1 MNVRSSKLNQLF
13 NKALDMGRFFLRII
27 ELVVFILS
35 FSCLAW
41 RLFPTPKDLTYWWW
55 YALAVALIFV
65 NAFYAGARYIQ
76 DIYEIDGFN
85 NAFNYLWVLFFGYH
99 FPKVKISGGKKNFL
113 GEFNWFE
120 HIGGPGI
127 CQIERDNVVVVET
140 LRDYKDVLM
149 AGERNLTRYDY
160 IKDVL
165 STEEQYEK
173 ITGIDALTADGIR
186 VEVKEVQ
193 IRFRMDGFFLPN
205 GKGRQTVAY
214 LPSKNAVKDLAY
226 QRNVPA
232 NGELSIWTTSVKG
245 VVSSIIREHINN
257 SYLVDLISPREA
269 DGHPLDKLRNNFESG
284 HEKDRFKKM
293 GVSFNSCNI
302 GEIIVPAVDVDKE
315 HLKMWFVRQSGIM
328 SVIRAQS
335 DSESFASQ
343 ERGRAEGQA
352 MLLRGISSA
361 LQEVGMGGKDPAA
374 IRKNLRNI
382 LLTRTAQILESR
394 TSIYKNK
401 NHKENGKHDNKA
413 KL

>member
-1 MNVRSSKLNQLF
+1 M
-13 NKALDMGRFFLRII
+13 
-27 ELVVFILS
+27 
-35 FSCLAW
+35 
-41 RLFPTPKDLTYWWW
+41 
-55 YALAVALIFV
+55 
-65 NAFYAGARYIQ
+65 
-76 DIYEIDGFN
+76 
-85 NAFNYLWVLFFGYH
+85 
-99 FPKVKISGGKKNFL
+99 
-113 GEFNWFE
+113 
-120 HIGGPGI
+120 
-127 CQIERDNVVVVET
+127 
-140 LRDYKDVLM
+140 
-149 AGERNLTRYDY
+149 
-160 IKDVL
+160 
-165 STEEQYEK
+165 
-173 ITGIDALTADGIR
+173 
-186 VEVKEVQ
+186 
-193 IRFRMDGFFLPN
+193 
-205 GKGRQTVAY
+205 
-214 LPSKNAVKDLAY
+214 
-226 QRNVPA
+226 
-232 NGELSIWTTSVKG
+232 
-245 VVSSIIREHINN
+245 
-257 SYLVDLISPREA
+257 ISPREA

>member
-1 MNVRSSKLNQLF
+1 MNVHGSKLNQLF
-13 NKALDMGRFFLRII
+13 NKALDKGRFLRVL
-27 ELVVFILS
+27 ELGALIFF
-35 FSCLAW
+35 FSWLGW
-41 RLFPTPKDLTYWWW
+41 RLFPTPKDPIYWLW
-55 YALAVALIFV
+55 YAFAVTLIFL
-65 NAFYAGARYIQ
+65 NAFYAGAKYVQ
-76 DIYEIDGFN
+76 DIYEIDRFR
-85 NAFNYLWVLFFGYH
+85 NAFNYLWIVFFGYNL
-99 FPKVKISGGKKNFL
+99 PKVKVAGGKKNFPGKSYSL
-113 GEFNWFE
+113 EN
-120 HIGGPGI
+120 IGGPGI

-140 LRDYKDVLM
+140 LNDYKDVLM
-149 AGERNLTRYDY
+149 AGEWNLTRYDY

-214 LPSKNAVKDLAY
+214 MPYKNAVKDLAY
-226 QRNVPA
+226 QQNVPVNGKLA
-232 NGELSIWTTSVKG
+232 NWTTSVKG
-245 VVSSIIREHINN
+245 VVSGIVREHINN
-257 SYLVDLISPREA
+257 SYLADLISPREA
-269 DGHPLDKLRNNFESG
+269 EGHPLDKMRRDFESKKV
-284 HEKDRFKKM
+284 KDRFKKM
-293 GVSFNSCNI
+293 GVRFDSCNI

-352 MLLRGISSA
+352 MLLRSISSA
-361 LQEVGMGGKDPAA
+361 LQEIGMGGKDSAA
-374 IRKNLRNI
+374 VRKNLRNI

-401 NHKENGKHDNKA
+401 NYKENGEHDNKA